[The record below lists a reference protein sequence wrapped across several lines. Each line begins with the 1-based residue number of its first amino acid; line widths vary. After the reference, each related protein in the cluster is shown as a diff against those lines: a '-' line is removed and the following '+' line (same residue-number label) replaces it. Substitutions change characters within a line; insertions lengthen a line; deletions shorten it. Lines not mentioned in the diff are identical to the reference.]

1 MEQGLH
7 KMPGWT
13 TDLKNAGSLRV
24 CFRRLILSYR
34 HYFQSEMAQT
44 SKIWDCFPV
53 FSPRR
58 LVLKTRNGS
67 VFKSRQPAY
76 PLPVLLSVN
85 PVLRADFI
93 KRRKDFEMAVQVFKN
108 SRGFSAEFAVQ
119 I

>member
-1 MEQGLH
+1 
-7 KMPGWT
+7 MPGWT

-34 HYFQSEMAQT
+34 HYFQSEMAHI
-44 SKIWDCFPV
+44 SKIWECFPV

-76 PLPVLLSVN
+76 PLPVLLSVSL
-85 PVLRADFI
+85 VRRADVANQRWHRF
-93 KRRKDFEMAVQVFKN
+93 
-108 SRGFSAEFAVQ
+108 
-119 I
+119 